1 MVAIILLLFVI
12 LVLFLSIP
20 AVQTHLGN
28 RATKW
33 VNNEYGTNINIG
45 RIGLQFNGDVELK
58 DIYIEDYKK
67 DTLVNIEELNT
78 SVISF
83 KNLYENKFAFG
94 DIYLEGLTFNLK
106 TYQGDKDTNLD
117 MFVARFDE
125 ENPNREKSDFLLS
138 SSDVSISNSTF
149 KLSNENKEIE
159 QVLKFDDLN
168 INATNFLIKGSDVS
182 MRINKLAFLDSRG
195 LRMQNLNTNFSY
207 TLQDMTFNDLEI
219 QTADSQ
225 LKGELKF
232 TYNREDLQYFTDKV
246 ELSAKFTESDIRLN
260 DLNAFY
266 NEFGVNQRAKLS
278 VDLSGTLNNLK
289 ADNLIVRTSR
299 RTQIIGDINFKNL
312 FNSKENNFVMD
323 AKFRNLT
330 SNYNDL
336 KSLLPN
342 ILGESIPSTFD
353 KLGSFSLFG
362 TSKIKAN
369 DITAKLEI
377 NTELGFIHSDLNMK
391 RLDDIDNASYE
402 GNVILDN
409 FNIGDF
415 LEDNALEN
423 ISMNLEVDGK
433 GFTLD
438 NLNTKVVGEVYSID
452 YNGYS
457 YDNIFVSGNLQ
468 NRIFNGK
475 LSSEDENFKFDF
487 NGLADYSKE
496 INNYDFTA
504 EVSYANLR
512 ALNFVTNDSLS
523 IFKGNVQIKM
533 KGSNIDNAYGSINFD
548 NTSYINEH
556 DSYFF
561 KDFAVTSKFENDV
574 RFIEVNSPDIVEGR
588 ISGKFIFKDIGK
600 LFENAVGSIYTNYVA
615 NVVTTDQYIDFN
627 FKIYNK
633 IVEVFYHD
641 LILGSNT
648 NIRGRV
654 GSDEKDFKLTFK
666 SPQIKLLDYFADEIE
681 LKIDNK
687 NPLFNTY
694 VQIDS
699 VNTKFYDISK
709 FSLINVTLNDTLFIR
724 SDFKGGKR
732 NDDFY
737 DLNLFYTIDEN
748 NKSVIGFKKSD
759 VIFKDNEW
767 HINAIRDRFNKITFD
782 RDFNEIDIDKFV
794 MNHKNEE
801 IRLSGIIR
809 DTTYKDIKFSFKDVD
824 FTKISPDIEDL
835 SLEGNINGKLDLLQ
849 QNGSYLPNSSVVID
863 DFKVNGIGYGSFDA
877 KITGNQSLTSYK
889 VDVKIK
895 DDVTESF
902 SAVGDIDVSKKSSM
916 IDVAIDFKEFNLEPL
931 NAFGEDVITNI
942 RGRVDGSAKVTGNL
956 NKPSIDGDLKLNQ
969 AGLSIPYLNVS
980 YSFEDNSEVSLKK
993 QNFNFNRVK
1002 MEDSKFMT
1010 IATMNGYLRHNN
1022 FSDWE
1027 LGLTLDTDRLLV
1039 LDTEDAEDVL
1049 YYGTGFVGG
1058 EASIYGP
1065 TDQLTIEV
1073 NGETERGTVF
1083 KIPLNDAETFGDNSF
1098 IHFLSPEEKEARLT
1112 GETASIAEI
1121 KGVELEFDLDITQD
1135 AEVEIVI
1142 DKSSGSS
1149 IRGRGE
1155 GNLLVE
1161 INTNGKFNMY
1171 GDISVFEG
1179 VYNFI
1184 YGGLVQKE
1192 FIVQPGG
1199 TLSWDGE
1206 PLNAEVNLIALYKTQ
1221 ANPSVLLDSPI
1232 NRSIPVEV
1240 EISLTGVLEK
1250 PDPVFDIKFPNVSST
1265 IKSELEYRLDDNE
1278 SREFQALSVVT
1289 TGTFMSDLRLGQ
1301 GALYGTLSERAS
1313 SLINSIFSDSDSKL
1327 QVGLDYKLGENNPE
1341 YQTDDRLG
1349 VTFSTKFSDRI
1360 LINGKVGVPIGGVSE
1375 TVIAGN
1381 VQIDFLLNEE
1391 GTLTAKMFNR
1401 ENSIRNFGEEIGYT
1415 QGLGIAYNVDF
1426 NNFKELLQKI
1436 FKGQKDEIQVIED
1449 PAQEKTDSRLPT
1461 FMSFKNK
1468 TSSKN

>member
-1 MVAIILLLFVI
+1 LLFVI

-20 AVQTHLGN
+20 AVQTRLGN

-45 RIGLQFNGDVELK
+45 KIGLQFNGDVELK
-58 DIYIEDYKK
+58 DIFIEDYKQ
-67 DTLVNIEELNT
+67 DTLININELNT
-78 SVISF
+78 SIISF
-83 KNLYENKFAFG
+83 KNLYENKFTFG
-94 DIYLEGLTFNLK
+94 DIDLDGLTFNLK

-117 MFVARFDE
+117 VFVARFDE
-125 ENPNREKSDFLLS
+125 ENPTRGKSNFLLS
-138 SSDVSISNSTF
+138 SSDVSIGNSTF
-149 KLSNENKEIE
+149 KLSDENRETT
-159 QVLKFDDLN
+159 QVLRFDDLN
-168 INATNFLIKGSDVS
+168 INATNFLIKGSDVT
-182 MRINKLAFLDSRG
+182 MRINKLAFIDSRG
-195 LRMQNLNTNFSY
+195 LSMKNLKTNFSY

-219 QTADSQ
+219 QTVDSQ

-232 TYNREDLQYFTDKV
+232 TYNREDLQDFTNKV
-246 ELSAKFTESDIRLN
+246 LVNAQFTESDIALN
-260 DLNAFY
+260 DLNTFY

-278 VDLSGTLNNLK
+278 VDLSGTLNDLK

-299 RTQIIGDINFKNL
+299 RTQIIGDIKFKNL
-312 FNSKENNFVMD
+312 FNSEENNFIMD

-342 ILGESIPSTFD
+342 ILGQSIPSTFA

-362 TSKIKAN
+362 TSKVNAN
-369 DITAKLEI
+369 DIAAKFDI
-377 NTELGFIHSDLNMK
+377 NTELGFIISDLNMK
-391 RLDDIDNASYE
+391 KLDDIDNASYS
-402 GNVILDN
+402 GSVILDN
-409 FNIGDF
+409 FNIGKF
-415 LEDNALEN
+415 LDDDTLEN
-423 ISMNLEVDGK
+423 ISTNINVDGK

-438 NLNTKVVGEVYSID
+438 NLNTKVVGEVYSVD

-457 YDNIFVSGNLQ
+457 YDNLSVSGNLQ
-468 NRIFNGK
+468 NRIFNGN
-475 LSSEDENFKFDF
+475 LSSEDENVKLNF
-487 NGLADYSKE
+487 NGLADYSKG

-512 ALNFVTNDSLS
+512 ALNFVKNDSLS
-523 IFKGNVQIKM
+523 IFKGSVQMKM
-533 KGSNIDNAYGSINFD
+533 KGSTIDDAYGSVNFK
-548 NTSYINEH
+548 NTSYINEN

-574 RFIEVNSPDIVEGR
+574 RFIEVNSPDIVQGR
-588 ISGKFIFKDIGK
+588 MSGKFIFKDVGK

-615 NVVTTDQYIDFN
+615 NQVTTDQYIDFN

-633 IVEVFYHD
+633 IVEVFYPD
-641 LILGSNT
+641 LKLGSNT

-666 SPQIKLLDYFADEIE
+666 SPQIKLLDYFADDIE

-699 VNTKFYDISK
+699 INTKFYDVSK
-709 FSLINVTLNDTLFIR
+709 FNLINVTLNDTLFIR
-724 SDFKGGKR
+724 SDFNGGKR

-737 DLNLFYTIDEN
+737 DLSLFYTIDEN

-759 VIFKDNEW
+759 VIFKDNKW
-767 HINAIRDRFNKITFD
+767 HINENRDRLNKITFD
-782 RDFNEIDIDKFV
+782 RNFKEFDIDQFV
-794 MNHKNEE
+794 MNHQAEE

-824 FTKISPDIEDL
+824 LTKITPEIEDL

-849 QNGSYLPNSSVVID
+849 QNGSYLPNSSVIVD
-863 DFKVNGIGYGSFDA
+863 DFTVNGTRFGSFDA

-889 VDVKIK
+889 VNAKIK
-895 DDVTESF
+895 DDFTESF
-902 SAVGDIDVSKKSSM
+902 SAVGDIDVSENSSM
-916 IDVAIDFKEFNLEPL
+916 IDLDLKFNEFNLAPL
-931 NAFGEDVITNI
+931 NAFGDDVITNI
-942 RGRVDGSAKVTGNL
+942 RGRVDGSAKVTGKL
-956 NKPSIDGDLKLNQ
+956 NKPSLDGNLRLNE
-969 AGLSIPYLNVS
+969 AGLSIPYLNVN
-980 YSFEDNSEVSLKK
+980 YSFEDNSSVSLKK

-1002 MEDSKFMT
+1002 VEDTKFNST
-1010 IATMNGYLRHNN
+1010 AQLNGYLRHDN
-1022 FSDWE
+1022 FTDWE

-1073 NGETERGTVF
+1073 NGETESGTVF

-1098 IHFLSPEEKEARLT
+1098 IHFLSPTEKEARLT
-1112 GETASIAEI
+1112 GGAVSITEI

-1192 FIVQPGG
+1192 FSVQPGG

-1289 TGTFMSDLRLGQ
+1289 TGAFMSDLRLGQ

-1313 SLINSIFSDSDSKL
+1313 SLINSIFSDNDSKL

-1349 VTFSTKFSDRI
+1349 VTFSTKFSDRV

-1375 TVIAGN
+1375 TVIAGD

-1426 NNFKELLQKI
+1426 DNFKELLLKI
-1436 FKGQKDEIQVIED
+1436 FKGKKDEINVLED
-1449 PAQEKTDSRLPT
+1449 PAQETDSRLPT
-1461 FMSFKNK
+1461 FMSFKDK